1 MGENASM
8 SDSELGNH
16 VLPERIHPA
25 RAVLIFKGRSS
36 LSLP

>member
-8 SDSELGNH
+8 SDSELGNQE
-16 VLPERIHPA
+16 LQERIHLA
-25 RAVLIFKGRSS
+25 RAALIFKGRSS